1 MIGDHAGHL
10 EFVLDAGT
18 GALTLY
24 ALDGEAE
31 HAVRLN
37 SIGIDL
43 QVSVADK
50 PPVTLQLKPVENVL
64 TGETGASTSQY
75 SAQSDALKGAAAFT
89 GVIPE
94 LAFRGMEIEN
104 LSFAFPKGNE

>member
-1 MIGDHAGHL
+1 MLGDHAGHL
-10 EFVLDAGT
+10 EFVLDADAGT
-18 GALTLY
+18 VTMY

-31 HAVRLN
+31 SAVRLD
-37 SIGIDL
+37 SIGIGL

-64 TGETGASTSQY
+64 TGETGTSTSQY
-75 SAQSDALKGAAAFT
+75 SAQSDELKGAAAFT

-104 LSFAFPKGNE
+104 LSFAFPEGNE